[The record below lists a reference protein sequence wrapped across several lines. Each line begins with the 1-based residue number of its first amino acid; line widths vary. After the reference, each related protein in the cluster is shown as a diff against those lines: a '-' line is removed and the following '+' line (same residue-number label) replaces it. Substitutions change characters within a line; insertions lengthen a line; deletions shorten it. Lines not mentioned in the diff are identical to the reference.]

1 MAQPS
6 TPGTLARLF
15 NASGSDSAA
24 NASRSR
30 ILIGAVWWLIPRT
43 DKDMLNKISDKLPIL
58 LCLCKQCK
66 LIVLLATFFILAG
79 CAATPDTGPDE
90 PESVEDQSAEPVD
103 EHPGLDSADL
113 DSDLLFHVLAA
124 ERLGAVGE
132 YQEAL
137 DHSLE
142 AAMMSDDA
150 NMARQVVSLA
160 LRLKDWETMKK
171 GAIRWEELDPDEPSA
186 VQFQLLGLINQGEVD
201 EAARIMHETI
211 GQSDDPDTAWRE
223 AVVLIAAADGE
234 QHALD
239 TMQALVDLDDDKA
252 DRAEVLQHRSFLMWQ
267 LGLEDQAVE
276 LAMEAAEKGDDPD
289 QKVWAAQLAAA
300 REDMELALDLYR
312 QASALAPEDRD
323 IGLAEVEVLREL
335 ERIDEAIERLAEIS
349 PDGDVL
355 YTRATL
361 LMDQDRIDEAREV
374 WEQLAALEDPE
385 EPDRHV
391 FLVAFLAEVLELDE
405 QALHWYEQVQSG
417 PNVNRAKLRRAIL
430 EADRDNLD
438 QARQLLQA
446 VRYSEDH
453 TLHNQSWL
461 VEAQILSDADR
472 ADEAVELL
480 TGALRQSPD
489 NVSLLY
495 SRALSAVAMDD
506 IELAEQDLRRILQI
520 DDDNAMALNALGY
533 TLTDRTNRH
542 QEAYRLIR
550 RALDLEPDDPA
561 IQDSMGW
568 VYFNLGH
575 AERALPYLKKAL
587 EAEENPEIAAHVGE
601 VLLYL
606 GRDEEAMAVFDEYRE
621 RFPEDRYLRDTL
633 KRLGID
639 E

>member
-1 MAQPS
+1 
-6 TPGTLARLF
+6 
-15 NASGSDSAA
+15 
-24 NASRSR
+24 
-30 ILIGAVWWLIPRT
+30 
-43 DKDMLNKISDKLPIL
+43 MLNKISDKLPIL

-66 LIVLLATFFILAG
+66 LIVLLAALFLLAG
-79 CAATPDTGPDE
+79 CAATPDSGTDE
-90 PESVEDQSAEPVD
+90 PESVEDQPADPVD

-150 NMARQVVSLA
+150 NLARQVVSLA
-160 LRLKDWETMKK
+160 LRLKDWETMRQ

-186 VQFQLLGLINQGEVD
+186 VQFQVLALINLGEV
-201 EAARIMHETI
+201 EQAARIMHETI
-211 GQSDDPDTAWRE
+211 SQSADPDTTWRE
-223 AVVLIAAADGE
+223 AMVLIAAADE
-234 QHALD
+234 ERHALD
-239 TMQALVDLDDDKA
+239 SMELLVDLAGDLA

-267 LGLEDQAVE
+267 LGHEEQAMD
-276 LAMEAAEKGDDPD
+276 LAMEAAQTSDDPD

-312 QASALAPEDRD
+312 QASALAPEDRE

-335 ERIDEAIERLAEIS
+335 ERIDEAIDRLAEIS

-361 LMDQDRIDEAREV
+361 LLEQERLDDAREV
-374 WEQLAALEDPE
+374 WAQMAALDDPA

-391 FLVAFLAEVLELDE
+391 FLVAFLAELLELDE
-405 QALHWYEQVQSG
+405 EALHWYERVQAG
-417 PNVNRAKLRRAIL
+417 PNVNRAKLRRAII
-430 EADRDNLD
+430 EADRDNLNE
-438 QARQLLQA
+438 ARQLLQA
-446 VRYSEDH
+446 VRYGQDH
-453 TLHNQSWL
+453 TLHHQSWL
-461 VEAQILSDADR
+461 VEAQILSDAGR
-472 ADEAVELL
+472 AEEAVELL

-533 TLTDRTNRH
+533 TLTDRTERH

-550 RALDLEPDDPA
+550 RAIDLEPDDPA

-575 AERALPYLKKAL
+575 AERALPYLQKAL
-587 EAEENPEIAAHVGE
+587 DGEENPEIAAHVGE

-606 GRDEEAMAVFDEYRE
+606 GREDEAMAVFDEYRE
-621 RFPEDRYLRDTL
+621 RFPKDRYLRETL
-633 KRLGID
+633 ERLGID